1 MNTQRIRRWPSW
13 PVSIIYNMATVIFS
27 ISNKKL
33 CRKIADDLHYE
44 LGRIYK
50 RRFADGEIMMK
61 SAVDVKDKDVVIL
74 LSTSKNVQEEL
85 FSLLLLLDSV
95 NRAGAKNIKLVM
107 PYFAYSRQER
117 VSWYNE
123 PVSCEVVAKIIDT
136 ADFDELHVFDLHHPV
151 IETFFKHKIYN
162 HPTTALFAKYY
173 LDYIEKHR
181 ISPADLVI
189 ISPDHGSNT
198 RADMLSRAM
207 GGVGIVIMD
216 KVRPTANSA
225 EHLEIDETKVKGKVC
240 LIIDDIVDTGGTI
253 VSAAKL
259 LYSHKARQVLVGA
272 SHAVFSNNC
281 ANKLFKAN
289 VKDIAV
295 TNSIEKKHN
304 EKVHILDIAPLVEDF
319 VK

>member
-1 MNTQRIRRWPSW
+1 ME
-13 PVSIIYNMATVIFS
+13 TVLFS

-33 CRKIADDLHYE
+33 CQKIANDLHFE

-50 RRFADGEIMMK
+50 RKFADGEIMMK
-61 SAVDVKDKDVVIL
+61 SAVDVKDKNVVIL
-74 LSTSKNVQEEL
+74 LSTSKDVQEEL

-95 NRAGAKNIKLVM
+95 NRAGARNIKVVM

-136 ADFDELHVFDLHHPV
+136 ANFDELHTFDLHHPV
-151 IETFFKHKIYN
+151 IETFFSHKIYN
-162 HPTTALFAKYY
+162 HPTTSLFAKYY
-173 LDYIEKHR
+173 LEYFKNHG
-181 ISPADLVI
+181 ISLSNVVI

-207 GGVGIVIMD
+207 GGVEIVIMD
-216 KVRPTANSA
+216 KVRPHANSA
-225 EHLEIDETKVKGKVC
+225 EHLEIDEEKVKGKVC

-253 VSAAKL
+253 VSATNL
-259 LYSHKARQVLVGA
+259 LYSHQAREVLVGA

-281 ANKLFKAN
+281 ASKLLKAN
-289 VKDIAV
+289 VKDIAI
-295 TNSIEKKHN
+295 TNSIEKAHN
-304 EKVHILDIAPLVEDF
+304 PKVKILDIAELIEEF
-319 VK
+319 IK